1 LLEQENRTAYIASRE
16 ALNKI
21 HNRHMSMRASHR
33 VCCKHFVS
41 HASRV
46 METWKIKTYLRLLQQ
61 VCCLGAHISVQK
73 IPVKLMLII
82 ARRDAFYVLSLA
94 SNGGK
99 SATTASYEATVI
111 KSLQVIF
118 YIQTAALLKIRTHL
132 SGFLSGLC
140 RPDLEHACK
149 LCTNGCID
157 RIQVQ
162 RVRIQVQIPR
172 ARFDH

>member
-1 LLEQENRTAYIASRE
+1 
-16 ALNKI
+16 
-21 HNRHMSMRASHR
+21 MSMRASHR
-33 VCCKHFVS
+33 VCCKHFIS

-46 METWKIKTYLRLLQQ
+46 METCKIKTYLWLLQQ

-73 IPVKLMLII
+73 IPVKLALII

-94 SNGGK
+94 SNGWK
-99 SATTASYEATVI
+99 SATTASYGPTVI
-111 KSLQVIF
+111 KLLQFIF
-118 YIQTAALLKIRTHL
+118 YQHTAALLKMRKTHL

-162 RVRIQVQIPR
+162 RVRIQVQFPR
-172 ARFDH
+172 ARFDHWLSEYRDCFLSNLAAYTIR